1 VEVHIKT
8 IALPR
13 GYRPGPAGTGGSLLF
28 SVFLAP
34 KLVPTER
41 SGTLAAYPAML
52 SWPEARFTVAAIRF
66 SGDRTSPPWNLPAFV
81 NTPRILKSPPNGGAF
96 WKALFPGSTPVRPW
110 SLKASPLE
118 SYAVDPLHT
127 DVRTVYRDHIAASAT
142 PTGSKLSTA
151 AAKLRGLADFKKFH
165 PPAANAA
172 SCPPPKLPDFHEIIA
187 SLGTYPHVLRAS
199 NLVIDLELDL
209 LPKELTALQSN
220 GNGRISIVF
229 AATTSTYQPTRW
241 LVPWTLYSFA
251 KVKGNWHFLPRHG
264 ANAQDHVDGQLRF
277 GDTSRFG
284 HTIIDLVGAVHQLSN
299 VGPGSAP
306 AALPRLRSAGIGI
319 YRQDRKKSVDE
330 SMRTARTNEASL
342 TSPHQIELGWE
353 QLARGYAI
361 DVQVDGTW
369 RSLCERVGTYRVN
382 KTTYFKDLADEG
394 CISLAVTERDSALLV
409 HESIVTWEGFSL
421 CAPRPTVA
429 ASTATTCS
437 APAGL
442 ETEFTP
448 RPGSLT
454 PLRYGQTYR
463 LRARLVDLAGNRLQ
477 PGPGEMSI
485 EALFDPKQAATKD
498 ITYLR
503 FEPPRAPTVH
513 ADEAM
518 VPVPGLPD
526 ANDVETLV
534 LRSPSRAQQ
543 SKPTTYWLAPP
554 AVPWTL
560 WEEHGVLDRLL
571 PAERAEAV
579 KKILDAAR
587 QPWRTTLNRRRLP
600 FFHDPI
606 VDGILVR
613 GLPQP
618 RPPHDGR
625 AYLKLVGASYNDR
638 EPVRIQLEPA
648 AAGGSRFDA
657 KSNTLIIQLPPGYD
671 EPLTL
676 SPCISRAAID
686 GLLGVFAVPDWI
698 PPADIPQLKKAA
710 EDGLNETLCPPRRLR
725 LVHAV
730 GRPDQPRLR
739 QLLPSR
745 GRGDTIAMI
754 QGVCEI
760 DDPDVIGHIDLEAR
774 WKEAV
779 DDLHRDRP
787 TESLVDVK
795 IGRASVKPERR
806 LTLSTPHS
814 LPDTRY
820 RGVTY
825 QATAV
830 SRFGEFFGASD
841 SLAFQSEGAPELP
854 IPAAAPP
861 SAPEPTFVVPTFRW
875 TGDAAWRGERREH
888 TRNGFSARVYLA
900 RPWWSSGAG
909 EMLAVVLADK
919 PDDVQ
924 NLERSYLSQWGA
936 DPRYLTKPAG
946 GADARM
952 ALRGHMFRDRARP
965 VETIDDL
972 MIFPQGSATKVR
984 AAVYPM
990 TPEANY
996 SSERGQ
1002 WFCDLEID
1010 FAEPRVYAPFLRL
1023 ALARFQRHA
1032 IKDTTFDYRLSPVVV
1047 ADIVQ
1052 LQPDRHAVVKRSGE
1066 SFSVTVSGDMPS
1078 NAESVLRADV
1088 VVQAREGDQEHI
1100 GWHDLATHSMSL
1112 EPVPASSHKQWVI
1125 RDVRMPVGKDPGVPI
1140 CGARRLV
1147 IREYDR
1153 FPNAAGEAASKVE
1166 RIAYLDV
1173 FEW

>member
-34 KLVPTER
+34 KLIPTER
-41 SGTLAAYPAML
+41 SGTLAAYLAML
-52 SWPEARFTVAAIRF
+52 SWPDARFTVEAIRF
-66 SGDRTSPPWNLPAFV
+66 SGDRANPAWNLPAFV
-81 NTPRILKSPPNGGAF
+81 NTPAILKPPPNGGAF

-110 SLKASPLE
+110 SLKASPTE
-118 SYAVDPLHT
+118 SYAVDPLHA
-127 DVRTVYRDHIAASAT
+127 DVRTVYRDYIAAAMP
-142 PTGSKLSTA
+142 PTGSKLTTA
-151 AAKLRGLADFKKFH
+151 AAKLRGLADFKRFH
-165 PPAANAA
+165 PPAGNAA
-172 SCPPPKLPDFHEIIA
+172 SCPPPKPPDFHEIIA

-199 NLVIDLELDL
+199 NLVIDLEVAL
-209 LPKELTALQSN
+209 LPKELTALQSK
-220 GNGRISIVF
+220 GNGRLSIVLR
-229 AATTSTYQPTRW
+229 ATTTTYQPTRW
-241 LVPWTLYSFA
+241 IVPWTLYTFA
-251 KVKGNWHFLPRHG
+251 KIKGDWHFLPRHG

-299 VGPGSAP
+299 TGPGAAP
-306 AALPRLRSAGIGI
+306 AALPRLRSAGICI

-330 SMRTARTNEASL
+330 SMKISRTNEANL
-342 TSPHQIELGWE
+342 ASPHQIELCWE

-369 RSLCERVGTYRVN
+369 RSLCERVGTYRVG
-382 KTTYFKDLADEG
+382 KTTYFKDLTDEG

-409 HESIVTWEGFSL
+409 HESILTWEGFSL

-429 ASTATTCS
+429 PGTATTCS

-442 ETEFTP
+442 ETEFSP

-454 PLRYGQTYR
+454 PLRYGKTYQ
-463 LRARLVDLAGNRLQ
+463 LRARLVDLAGNRLR
-477 PGPGEMSI
+477 PGPGELSI

-513 ADEAM
+513 ADEATA
-518 VPVPGLPD
+518 PAPGLPD

-534 LRSPSRAQQ
+534 LRSPSRGQQ

-587 QPWRTTLNRRRLP
+587 QPWRDTLNRRRLP

-606 VDGILVR
+606 VDQILVR

-625 AYLKLVGASYNDR
+625 VYLKLVGASHNDR

-648 AAGGSRFDA
+648 AAGGFRFDPR
-657 KSNTLIIQLPPGYD
+657 SNTLIIQLPPGYD
-671 EPLTL
+671 ETVIL
-676 SPCISRAAID
+676 SPCISRTAID
-686 GLLGVFAVPDWI
+686 SLLGMFAVPGWI
-698 PPADIPQLKKAA
+698 PPADIPQLKKAV

-730 GRPDQPRLR
+730 GRPEQPRLKG
-739 QLLPSR
+739 LLPSR
-745 GRGDTIAMI
+745 GRGDTIATI

-760 DDPDVIGHIDLEAR
+760 DDPEVIGHVDLEAR

-779 DDLHRDRP
+779 DDLRRDRP
-787 TESLVDVK
+787 TEALVDVK

-806 LTLSTPHS
+806 LALSTPHS
-814 LPDTRY
+814 LPDPRY

-825 QATAV
+825 RATAV
-830 SRFGEFFGASD
+830 SRFGEFFGAAD
-841 SLAFQSEGAPELP
+841 SLAVRSGDAPELHV
-854 IPAAAPP
+854 PAAAPP

-875 TGDAAWRGERREH
+875 TGDAAWRGDRREH
-888 TRNGFSARVYLA
+888 RRNGFSARVYLA

-909 EMLAVVLADK
+909 EMLAIVLADK
-919 PDDVQ
+919 PDDVS

-936 DPRYLTKPAG
+936 DPRYLTEPAG

-952 ALRGHMFRDRARP
+952 ALRGHMFRDRQGP
-965 VETIDDL
+965 VATVDDL
-972 MIFPQGSATKVR
+972 MIFPQGVATKVR

-1010 FAEPRVYAPFLRL
+1010 FAEPRVYSPFLRL

-1032 IKDTTFDYRLSPVVV
+1032 IRDTTFDYRLSPVVV

-1066 SFSVTVSGDMPS
+1066 SFSVTVAGDMPS

-1088 VVQAREGDQEHI
+1088 VVQARAGEQEHV

-1112 EPVPASSHKQWVI
+1112 EPVPASSHKQWVV
-1125 RDVRMPVGKDPGVPI
+1125 RDVRMPAGKDPGAPS
-1140 CGARRLV
+1140 CGARRLM
-1147 IREYDR
+1147 IREYHR
-1153 FPNAAGEAASKVE
+1153 FPDAAGEASKAE